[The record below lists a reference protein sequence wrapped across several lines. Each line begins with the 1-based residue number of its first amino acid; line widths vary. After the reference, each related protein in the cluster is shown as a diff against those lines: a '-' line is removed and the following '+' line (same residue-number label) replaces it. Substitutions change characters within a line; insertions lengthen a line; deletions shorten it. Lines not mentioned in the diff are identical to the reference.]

1 MHGFIDSFDN
11 DFCIFAIISSD
22 QVSRCVCNFLQ
33 MKKPS
38 YVKSNEL
45 LINNMKI
52 LKLSTLKLFPLVF
65 FFSISKLKTY
75 RTARVI

>member
-11 DFCIFAIISSD
+11 DFCIFTIISSN

-33 MKKPS
+33 MKNLAM
-38 YVKSNEL
+38 SNRM

-52 LKLSTLKLFPLVF
+52 LKLPTLKLFPLQFSSSLVF
-65 FFSISKLKTY
+65 LN
-75 RTARVI
+75 